1 MAQIPKKIPAADWLG
16 GLNWEEYDD
25 CTGSSASWYS
35 DVKNKMN
42 CDANPVITAAR
53 FKPTKIM
60 KETMYKR
67 WLFHPWKIMEQLSD
81 T

>member
-35 DVKNKMN
+35 DVKNKIN
-42 CDANPVITAAR
+42 CEANPVTTAAR
-53 FKPTKIM
+53 FKSTKIT
-60 KETMYKR
+60 KETM
-67 WLFHPWKIMEQLSD
+67 
-81 T
+81 